1 MKPSKIYL
9 KIFFSFLVI
18 LIVTEILI
26 FGLFGII
33 IGRHLRSEM
42 DRYASTQ
49 VMMVKEIL
57 ESKMRTVPEGERVP
71 NESLKAFIE
80 KMGELLGAKVWLQKE
95 DGEVVA
101 KSFHGNLPKEQEEL
115 EKGRGTDFGSFRLYH
130 GRRSGSAAYA
140 VVPIALEADKG
151 STLHV
156 LFPKSGS
163 SHPEGGFALGLG
175 VIGAV
180 IALLVIPVSRF
191 ISKPIN
197 ELRHSAGRIAEG
209 DLSHR
214 ATVKGKDEIGKL
226 GRAFNHMADRLEKMI
241 RGGRELTAHISH
253 ELRTPLTRIRIA
265 EEMLREKMEQ
275 QNCAGL
281 DRYLN
286 DIREDIEELD
296 DLIGRILTLSKFDL
310 KERPLSPES
319 FNPVDLM
326 NGLLGRLKPA
336 MDRKGLQLTTDISL
350 QPPLWADRNALQ
362 TAFSNILENA
372 VKYSP
377 TAGRVK
383 VEMKSDESALEV
395 SVVNTADRV
404 PEEEIERIF
413 EPFHRLGTTKEGGF
427 GLGLAIARKII
438 EAHGGTIGAQNG
450 EDGFRIKTRLPINPA
465 EQAT

>member
-9 KIFFSFLVI
+9 KIFFSFLLI
-18 LIVTEILI
+18 LVVTEILI

-33 IGRHLRSEM
+33 IGRHFRSEM
-42 DRYASTQ
+42 DRYASAQ
-49 VMMVKEIL
+49 IMMVKEII
-57 ESKMRTVPEGERVP
+57 ESKMRAVPMGEQAP
-71 NESLKAFIE
+71 NESLKEFME
-80 KMGELLGAKVWLQKE
+80 GMGELLGAQVWLQRE

-101 KSFHGNLPKEQEEL
+101 TSFHGDIPKEQEEL
-115 EKGRGTDFGSFRLYH
+115 KKGRARDFGSFRLYH
-130 GRRSGSAAYA
+130 GRRSGSGAYA
-140 VVPIALEADKG
+140 VVPVALEADR
-151 STLHV
+151 TVALHV

-197 ELRHSAGRIAEG
+197 ELRQSAARIAEG

-265 EEMLREKMEQ
+265 EEMLRDKVEQ
-275 QNCAGL
+275 RNCEGVE
-281 DRYLN
+281 RYLD

-310 KERPLSPES
+310 KERPLSPEP
-319 FNPVDLM
+319 FDPVDLM
-326 NGLLGRLKPA
+326 NGLLSRLKQA
-336 MDRKGLQLTTDISL
+336 MQRKGLQLTTDFSFH
-350 QPPLWADRNALQ
+350 PPLWGDPNAIQ
-362 TAFSNILENA
+362 TAFSNLLENA

-377 TAGRVK
+377 PGACVK
-383 VEMKSDESALEV
+383 VEMRAAEEALDVRVTNPSDPF
-395 SVVNTADRV
+395 R
-404 PEEEIERIF
+404 EEDLERIF
-413 EPFHRLGTTKEGGF
+413 EPFQRLGATKESGF
-427 GLGLAIARKII
+427 GLGLAITRKII
-438 EAHGGTIGAQNG
+438 EAHGGTIGAQNTG
-450 EDGFRIKTRLPINPA
+450 EGFRILVRLPSSPPD
-465 EQAT
+465 

>member
-18 LIVTEILI
+18 LLVTEIFI

-33 IGRHLRSEM
+33 VGRHFRSEM
-42 DRYASTQ
+42 DRYASAQ
-49 VMMVKEIL
+49 VMMVKEII
-57 ESKMRTVPEGERVP
+57 ESKMRTVPKGEPVP
-71 NESLKAFIE
+71 NASLNEFIG
-80 KMGELLGAKVWLQKE
+80 KMGEVLGAQVWLEKE

-101 KSFHGNLPKEQEEL
+101 KSFRGSLPREKEEL
-115 EKGRGTDFGSFRLYH
+115 EKGRGKDFGSFRLYH
-130 GRRSGSAAYA
+130 GRKSGSGAYA

-156 LFPKSGS
+156 LFTKGGS
-163 SHPEGGFALGLG
+163 SHPEGGFALGLA

-191 ISKPIN
+191 ISRPIN
-197 ELRHSAGRIAEG
+197 ALRHSAGRIAEG

-281 DRYLN
+281 ERYLN

-296 DLIGRILTLSKFDL
+296 DLIGRILTLSKYDL
-310 KERPLSPES
+310 KEKPLNPE
-319 FNPVDLM
+319 PLDPADLM
-326 NGLLGRLKPA
+326 NGLLSRLKPA
-336 MDRKGLQLTTDISL
+336 MERKGLQLTTDLSF
-350 QPPLWADRNALQ
+350 QTPLWGDRNALQ

-372 VKYSP
+372 VKYAP
-377 TAGRVK
+377 TGGRVK
-383 VEMKSDESALEV
+383 VEMKADESALEV
-395 SVVNTADRV
+395 RVANTAERV
-404 PEEEIERIF
+404 PEEEMERVF
-413 EPFHRLGTTKEGGF
+413 EPFHRLGAAKEGGF
-427 GLGLAIARKII
+427 GLGLAITRKII
-438 EAHGGTIGAQNG
+438 EAHEGTIGAHYG
-450 EDGFRIKTRLPINPA
+450 EEGFTITTRLPINPK
-465 EQAT
+465 E